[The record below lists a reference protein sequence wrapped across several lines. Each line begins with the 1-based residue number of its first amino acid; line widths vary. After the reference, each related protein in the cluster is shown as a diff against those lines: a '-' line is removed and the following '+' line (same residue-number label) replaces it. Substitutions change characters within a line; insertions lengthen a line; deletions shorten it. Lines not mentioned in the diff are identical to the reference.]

1 LHTTSARILIVEDDR
16 STALLQRRRLEL
28 SGHRVTTV
36 STPVAAENS
45 IAQFPVDL
53 MFLDYFLG
61 DSATGLELYDRLKS
75 QGHDIPTILVT
86 AISDDAVII
95 QALRAG
101 VRDFVTKSPD
111 YLDYLPEAAAN
122 VLQQVSIERRLA
134 ESEGRLAG
142 IVNSAMDAIL
152 TVESDLRIGVFN
164 AAAEEVFGCPAADA
178 IGRPVNNFIPGIPP
192 PATRTDGTD
201 WWTQRC
207 VGAPAVVRGE
217 LVGRRTCGEKFPL
230 EVSVSKVKIASGS
243 TFFTLILRDITEQK
257 RAEEALRIAHAD
269 LERHAA
275 ELARSNEQL
284 VRSNQELDE
293 FAYVASH
300 DLKEPL
306 RGISN
311 YASFIME
318 DYRDKLD
325 DDGRA
330 KLQTLQN
337 LSSRLEALIDSILEF
352 SRVSRVDMAIQETDL
367 NRAVLEVLDSLR
379 ISLDQRNVSVRIPR
393 PLPTVRCDH
402 VRIAEVFRNLITN
415 AMKYNDKDTKW
426 IEIGYLEQS
435 RDPDAT
441 GRPAAG
447 GSKSRK
453 SYVFYVRDNGIGIP
467 PKHAETVFRIF
478 KRLHGR
484 DRFGGGTG
492 VGLSIVKK
500 IIERHAGRIWI
511 ESEVGQLTTFYF
523 ALS

>member
-1 LHTTSARILIVEDDR
+1 MDQTTGARILIVEDDR

-28 SGHRVTTV
+28 AGHRVTTV
-36 STPVAAENS
+36 STPSDAEQT
-45 IAQFPVDL
+45 IATSPVDL

-61 DSATGLELYDRLKS
+61 DNGTGLDMYARLKR

-95 QALRAG
+95 QSLRAG

-122 VLQQVSIERRLA
+122 VLRQVSLEHRFA
-134 ESEGRLAG
+134 ETQGRLKG
-142 IVNSAMDAIL
+142 IIDSAMDAIL
-152 TVESDLRIGVFN
+152 TVESDMRVGVFN
-164 AAAEEVFGCPAADA
+164 AAAEEVFGCRADEA

-192 PATRTDGTD
+192 PATKTDGND
-201 WWTQRC
+201 WWSRHC
-207 VGAPAVVRGE
+207 VGAPAVVRAE
-217 LVGRRTCGEKFPL
+217 LVGRRANGEKFPL
-230 EVSVSKVKIASGS
+230 EVSISKVEIAGKSP
-243 TFFTLILRDITEQK
+243 FFTLIIRDITERK
-257 RAEEALRIAHAD
+257 RAEEALRRANLDLKRQAAD
-269 LERHAA
+269 
-275 ELARSNEQL
+275 LARSNDQL

-325 DDGRA
+325 EEGLT

-337 LSSRLEALIDSILEF
+337 LSSRLEALIDSLLEF

-367 NRAVLEVLDSLR
+367 HQAVFEVLDSLR
-379 ISLDQRNVSVRIPR
+379 ISIEERKMAVRIPR

-415 AMKYNDKDTKW
+415 AMKYNDKEEKW
-426 IEIGYLEQS
+426 IELGY
-435 RDPDAT
+435 RDQPPNSGDNVA
-441 GRPAAG
+441 PAAA
-447 GSKSRK
+447 SSPK

-467 PKHAETVFRIF
+467 PKHADSIFRIF

-492 VGLSIVKK
+492 VGLTIVKK

-511 ESEVGQLTTFYF
+511 ESEVGQGTTFYF
-523 ALS
+523 VLG